1 MLNPKDNSLRREMAI
16 YSFACLMLIILGT
29 VSAVSY
35 KLDGDIE
42 FLIFS
47 LAALMSGLMVAI
59 AGSFKKD
66 LNDRMAAIENLLQ
79 RWNTNEK
86 VKRLYP

>member
-1 MLNPKDNSLRREMAI
+1 MAT
-16 YSFACLMLIILGT
+16 YSFVCLMLIILGT

-47 LAALMSGLMVAI
+47 LAALMSGLMVAL
-59 AGSFKKD
+59 AGSLKKD

-79 RWNTNEK
+79 RWNINEK